1 MTDLSND
8 YRDLALAV
16 QGLSFLESGITDPL
30 NQFSNTSLEFSHL
43 LKANAADNSDQFLSR
58 VHSLLAYSQSVRD
71 VLRLRDQKQ
80 VDLEDLSGRL
90 SKLVIERDR
99 LSSLTRGRPGTAPQG
114 ITAYFRDKVDSLRG
128 ADDDQARY
136 DKMRKLDAKIKTMQD
151 EVSAA
156 AETLDAFSDETLK
169 EHAVFQHAKQA
180 EMKDMLSTVADGQIE
195 MYKKAMTNWE
205 KLIPQIQ
212 RIRVDV

>member
-1 MTDLSND
+1 
-8 YRDLALAV
+8 
-16 QGLSFLESGITDPL
+16 
-30 NQFSNTSLEFSHL
+30 
-43 LKANAADNSDQFLSR
+43 

-114 ITAYFRDKVDSLRG
+114 LTAYLRDRVDALRG

-136 DKMRKLDAKIKTMQD
+136 DKMRKLDVKIKT
-151 EVSAA
+151 VRI
-156 AETLDAFSDETLK
+156 
-169 EHAVFQHAKQA
+169 
-180 EMKDMLSTVADGQIE
+180 LSNNQPYV
-195 MYKKAMTNWE
+195 
-205 KLIPQIQ
+205 
-212 RIRVDV
+212 V